1 MVSIL
6 EAMTGIKRPCA
17 EVILNEVSAQYDLYT
32 KGVNCTAYEAMGVH

>member
-17 EVILNEVSAQYDLYT
+17 EVILDEFSPQYDLYT
-32 KGVNCTAYEAMGVH
+32 GDVNCTAYEAMGVH